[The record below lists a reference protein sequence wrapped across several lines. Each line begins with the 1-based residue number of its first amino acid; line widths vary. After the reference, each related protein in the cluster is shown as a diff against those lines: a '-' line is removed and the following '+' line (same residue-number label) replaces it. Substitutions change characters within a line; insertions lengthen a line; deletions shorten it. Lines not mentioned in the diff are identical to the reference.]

1 MKNSRNKKKRLIWI
15 FIIFGFF
22 AKSYSE
28 ETENEKDS
36 KAGDTKLSNEEIA
49 QKIEEVATVWNSLSH
64 ENKVATIAGFAYLA
78 GDIYELGSWIQN
90 KISPEN
96 DEDADEKKSKI
107 LGWGLLA
114 LIACATFYA
123 ANKNIIQI
131 KEFFSKEFEDKGKVI
146 LALYGLPVLIF
157 NGFYGKIRQHTY
169 FCKNCGSH
177 TFFNKSCECMISRQ
191 KKKLLANKTDA

>member
-1 MKNSRNKKKRLIWI
+1 MNNSRNKKKRLIWI

-22 AKSYSE
+22 AKSYSS
-28 ETENEKDS
+28 ETENET

-64 ENKVATIAGFAYLA
+64 ENKVATLAGFAYLA
-78 GDIYELGSWIQN
+78 GDVYELGSWIQN
-90 KISPEN
+90 KISPDN
-96 DEDADEKKSKI
+96 EDDDDEKKSKI

-114 LIACATFYA
+114 LVAGAALYAT
-123 ANKNIIQI
+123 NKNRIEI
-131 KEFFSKEFEDKGKVI
+131 KDFISKKIDEKGKII

-157 NGFYGKIRQHTY
+157 NGFYGKIRQNTY

-177 TFFNKSCECMISRQ
+177 TFFNKSCECMISRRKQ
-191 KKKLLANKTDA
+191 KLLANKSDA